1 MANKYGYPICCDSWF
16 TARIQRKVVFE
27 LTYLQQKYSKHGFV
41 PCPSCAEKL
50 EKENMRLDQ
59 LIIKEN
65 RIVNTDFPMCLPRSD
80 KELQKIMESLSY
92 KNNCSSKKE
101 H

>member
-65 RIVNTDFPMCLPRSD
+65 RIVNTDFPICLPYSD
-80 KELQKIMESLSY
+80 EEI

>member
-1 MANKYGYPICCDSWF
+1 MTNKYGYPICCDSWF

-59 LIIKEN
+59 LIITEN
-65 RIVNTDFPMCLPRSD
+65 RIVNTDFPMCLPRSN
-80 KELQKIMESLSY
+80 EEVQKIMESLLY

>member
-1 MANKYGYPICCDSWF
+1 
-16 TARIQRKVVFE
+16 
-27 LTYLQQKYSKHGFV
+27 
-41 PCPSCAEKL
+41 
-50 EKENMRLDQ
+50 MRLEQ

-80 KELQKIMESLSY
+80 EEVQKITESLSY

>member
-16 TARIQRKVVFE
+16 IARIQRKVLFE
-27 LTYLQQKYSKHGFV
+27 LTYLQKKYSRHGFI
-41 PCPSCAEKL
+41 PCPSCAEKR
-50 EKENMRLDQ
+50 EKRINVYASEVVKYQ

-65 RIVNTDFPMCLPRSD
+65 RIVNTDFPICLPYSD
-80 KELQKIMESLSY
+80 EEI

>member
-1 MANKYGYPICCDSWF
+1 MTNKYGYPICCDSWF

-59 LIIKEN
+59 LIITEN
-65 RIVNTDFPMCLPRSD
+65 RIVHTDFPMCLPRSNE
-80 KELQKIMESLSY
+80 ELQKIMESLSY